1 MWLIVRQLPIKAGWL
16 DAPLTLWNLAET
28 ICLNKARNTKDMF
41 SVGPKQDFLPH
52 SSTTHPPTIKAL
64 QTAKINKIRPSA
76 SPHWFLTEGSHY
88 QTRKANSYSP
98 LPGNDLR
105 PLDWNSDLL
114 ITTPL
119 ICVLRNYSK
128 TLYT

>member
-1 MWLIVRQLPIKAGWL
+1 
-16 DAPLTLWNLAET
+16 
-28 ICLNKARNTKDMF
+28 MF
-41 SVGPKQDFLPH
+41 SVSPKQDFLPH
-52 SSTTHPPTIKAL
+52 SSTTRPPTIKAL
-64 QTAKINKIRPSA
+64 QTAKINKIRPST

-119 ICVLRNYSK
+119 ICDLRNYSK